1 MDSLA
6 DNEEP
11 MLPMELGEREM
22 PRDDEG
28 LPVFTGEAF
37 FRTRPTE
44 YKIALALRAEGN
56 TIRSIAR
63 VIGASKNT
71 VQAILARENASMTME
86 KYRENVSYRLRNSLA
101 QALDRIDEAMQD
113 EERMGKASPRDL
125 AYMMKELAEKM
136 QLFSG
141 GATHITTHK
150 EENEHA
156 LDMDYLRG
164 LQQAE
169 AITVDTGDSEKTA
182 TDCAD
187 SAERT
192 P

>member
-37 FRTRPTE
+37 FRNRPTE
-44 YKIALALRAEGN
+44 YQMVLKLRAEGN

-86 KYRENVSYRLRNSLA
+86 KYRENVALRLRNSLA
-101 QALDRIDEAMQD
+101 QSLDLIDEAMGD
-113 EERMGKASPRDL
+113 AERMQKASPRDL
-125 AYMMKELAEKM
+125 AYLMKELAEKT

-141 GATHITTHK
+141 GATHITTRK
-150 EENEHA
+150 EEGEHA
-156 LDMDYLRG
+156 GDMDYLRR

-169 AITVDTGDSEKTA
+169 AIIVDTGDSEKTA